1 MRSSGCS
8 FEFIN
13 RPDVLEGVKQRHQ
26 YFVDALNKINAQYG
40 LFKEIRGQGLL
51 IGCVLKDEHA
61 GKAKNIV
68 TLAGEEGLLALV
80 AGRCRALYSF
90 TDYSNGRY

>member
-1 MRSSGCS
+1 
-8 FEFIN
+8 
-13 RPDVLEGVKQRHQ
+13 VKQRHQ

-68 TLAGEEGLLALV
+68 TCG
-80 AGRCRALYSF
+80 
-90 TDYSNGRY
+90 